1 MYSYIFFVPDVV
13 DGFTRKP
20 ATRVSL
26 IGHQYQPSI
35 QIENS
40 SSQNFL
46 STTEILDKDFEAKAN
61 RTSFYLF
68 QDEMGS
74 TNSNG
79 SRRSSHI
86 FTMNGQAHHMF
97 SRFLN
102 LRKNVTIFLSAR
114 YRKVA
119 SSRPVYYSILN
130 SFGQRSQYISIKYPL
145 HKPSENPCIE
155 CY

>member
-1 MYSYIFFVPDVV
+1 MCNTFFSFFSDVV

-68 QDEMGS
+68 QDEMG
-74 TNSNG
+74 NDI
-79 SRRSSHI
+79 SS
-86 FTMNGQAHHMF
+86 G
-97 SRFLN
+97 
-102 LRKNVTIFLSAR
+102 
-114 YRKVA
+114 
-119 SSRPVYYSILN
+119 
-130 SFGQRSQYISIKYPL
+130 
-145 HKPSENPCIE
+145 
-155 CY
+155 

>member
-1 MYSYIFFVPDVV
+1 MIGTLEYCDGQVFYESDVTYFWKKKKFNTFFFVSDVV

-68 QDEMGS
+68 QDEMGNDISSGWVCFDFRS
-74 TNSNG
+74 TN
-79 SRRSSHI
+79 I
-86 FTMNGQAHHMF
+86 VQ
-97 SRFLN
+97 
-102 LRKNVTIFLSAR
+102 LSMLS
-114 YRKVA
+114 KV
-119 SSRPVYYSILN
+119 V
-130 SFGQRSQYISIKYPL
+130 
-145 HKPSENPCIE
+145 
-155 CY
+155 

>member
-1 MYSYIFFVPDVV
+1 MVRFFMNQTLHTSEKRKTLIHFFFVSDVV

-46 STTEILDKDFEAKAN
+46 STTEILDKDFEAKGN

-68 QDEMGS
+68 QDEMGINDICSGSVCFDFRS
-74 TNSNG
+74 TN
-79 SRRSSHI
+79 I
-86 FTMNGQAHHMF
+86 VQ
-97 SRFLN
+97 
-102 LRKNVTIFLSAR
+102 LSMLS
-114 YRKVA
+114 KVA
-119 SSRPVYYSILN
+119 
-130 SFGQRSQYISIKYPL
+130 
-145 HKPSENPCIE
+145 
-155 CY
+155 